1 MPHDMQ
7 QAMRT
12 AMQLMREGDLA
23 AATAILQGNLAAPPQ
38 PEPDECPAVGKGRCI
53 DSVARVV
60 PESANEDVADGEP
73 APARSGVDQVATTG
87 TFACR
92 HGSRDYLMYAPREP
106 ALQPAPLLLML
117 HGCTQSAA
125 DFARGTR
132 MHAKAAAEGYVVVY
146 AAQASRHNPNV
157 CWNWFRAADQQREQ
171 GEPAILAGMV
181 QDVVRRFGCDRGR
194 VHVAG
199 LSAGAAMALNLARL
213 YPELFRGVGVHS
225 GLPFGCAQDVP
236 SAMAAMRSG
245 GTPRAVSGG
254 GATAPSVPTI
264 VFHGDRD
271 TTVSVRNASRIVG
284 EGASEAADHGGPWE
298 TVTTARGADRFGFT
312 TTRMRGP
319 SGRTIAERWIVHGA
333 GHAWFGGSGEGSY
346 TDPRGPDATTEM
358 LRFFRELA

>member
-12 AMQLMREGDLA
+12 AMQQMREGDLA
-23 AATAILQGNLAAPPQ
+23 AATATLKKNLAASPQ
-38 PEPDECPAVGKGRCI
+38 PERDESLAVGKGQCI
-53 DSVARVV
+53 DGVARVV
-60 PESANEDVADGEP
+60 PESANEDFAGGESGP
-73 APARSGVDQVATTG
+73 AGSCGDQVSTTG

-106 ALQPAPLLLML
+106 AAQPVLLML

-132 MHAKAAAEGYVVVY
+132 MHARAAAEGYVVVY
-146 AAQASRHNPNV
+146 ATQASRHNPNA

-171 GEPAILAGMV
+171 GEPAILAEMV
-181 QDVVRRFGCDRGR
+181 RDVVRRFECDPNR

-199 LSAGAAMALNLARL
+199 LSAGAAMAVNLAHL
-213 YPELFRGVGVHS
+213 YPDVFRGVGVHS
-225 GLPFGCAQDVP
+225 GLPFGCAHDVA

-245 GTPRAVSGG
+245 GSPRTVSDG
-254 GATAPSVPTI
+254 GATRPVVPTI

-271 TTVSVRNASRIVG
+271 TTVSVRNAERIVG
-284 EGASEAADHGGPWE
+284 SAGPDAAHHGIAWE
-298 TVTTARGADRFGFT
+298 TVNTARSTDRFGFT

-319 SGRTIAERWIVHGA
+319 SGRSVVERWIVHGA
-333 GHAWFGGSGEGSY
+333 GHAWFGGSTEGSY
-346 TDPRGPDATTEM
+346 TDPRGPDATAEM
-358 LRFFRELA
+358 LRFFRERD

>member
-23 AATAILQGNLAAPPQ
+23 AATATLQRNLAAPPQ
-38 PEPDECPAVGKGRCI
+38 PARDEFPAVGKGRCI
-53 DSVARVV
+53 DGVARVV
-60 PESANEDVADGEP
+60 PESANEDVAVGES
-73 APARSGVDQVATTG
+73 APTGSVVDHVATTG

-92 HGSRDYLMYAPREP
+92 HGSRDFLMYAPREP
-106 ALQPAPLLLML
+106 APQPPPLLLML
-117 HGCTQSAA
+117 HGCTQGPA

-132 MHAKAAAEGYVVVY
+132 MHSKAAAEGYVVIY
-146 AAQASRHNPNV
+146 AAQASRHNPNA
-157 CWNWFRAADQQREQ
+157 CWNWFRTADQQREQ
-171 GEPAILAGMV
+171 GEPGILAEMV
-181 QDVVRRFGCDRGR
+181 QDVVRRFGCDRSR

-199 LSAGAAMALNLARL
+199 LSAGAAMALNLSHL

-225 GLPFGCAQDVP
+225 GLPFGCAHDVA

-245 GTPRAVSGG
+245 GTPRTVSGG
-254 GATAPSVPTI
+254 GATTPIVPTI

-271 TTVSVRNASRIVG
+271 TTVSVRNADLIVVG
-284 EGASEAADHGGPWE
+284 GAPDAVDHGGPWE
-298 TVTTARGADRFGFT
+298 SVTTARAADRFGFT

-319 SGRTIAERWIVHGA
+319 SGRSMAERWIVHGA
-333 GHAWFGGSGEGSY
+333 GHAWFGGSSEGSY

-358 LRFFRELA
+358 LRFFRQLA